1 MLEYIWLCVCVC
13 VAKIQLKNTL
23 KSSSNIIETLKM
35 FLFNENKELILLYL
49 YIYFK
54 NSIFKAKGVLIRK
67 IYINIFLP
75 HEK

>member
-1 MLEYIWLCVCVC
+1 
-13 VAKIQLKNTL
+13 
-23 KSSSNIIETLKM
+23 M

-75 HEK
+75 HENNKKTPGFS